1 MRGIIWADSKTN
13 PEGPEQFLKIYEN
26 YQQLHIKLAQL
37 IQRSQ
42 EKMMM
47 IFENNDIWELRYASK
62 NAARGLRCNIAY
74 IHRNIPEEILYE
86 DILPTVI
93 GKPYCGIN
101 YYGSVK

>member
-13 PEGPEQFLKIYEN
+13 PEGPEQFLKIYKN
-26 YQQLHIKLAQL
+26 YQQLHIKLV
-37 IQRSQ
+37 SQ
-42 EKMMM
+42 KKMMM

-62 NAARGLRCNIAY
+62 NAPRGLRCNIAY

-93 GKPYCGIN
+93 RKPYCGIN